1 MLISELRA
9 NKLTQGIYKFDK
21 SYSVFEIIQEFLK
34 NKYSRDF
41 VYSIKNKRDCIE
53 LKFNRCIYSYL

>member
-21 SYSVFEIIQEFLK
+21 SHSVFEIMQEFLK

-41 VYSIKNKRDCIE
+41 YIV
-53 LKFNRCIYSYL
+53 LKINVIV

>member
-1 MLISELRA
+1 MLITELRA

-21 SYSVFEIIQEFLK
+21 SYSVFEIMQEFLK

-53 LKFNRCIYSYL
+53 LKLTRLAST